1 MKKWTNENYTTIAL
15 YSLLTALGCLLFY
28 FVASNLRQIFLLIG
42 NILWAAR
49 AVIGGAFLALVL
61 FPLARRI
68 EGLFVCRVF
77 KSKSRPRAARTLSV
91 SLTFLVL
98 LLVGAIIVASIFPIL
113 SQNYDNLK
121 DTFDSYVDSAVS
133 LLGENEVFYN
143 LFSELTGITGKTPE
157 EIIDSFVNE
166 YAGLFSELALS
177 LISVLTTI
185 IYATSDILIAVI
197 LAFYFLL
204 SREKVRAVFRKAAFA
219 FIPTGALQYTA
230 DLFRRFYTNLM
241 EFFSAR
247 LLCSF
252 VVGVLCYFLTWAMQV
267 PFYPLI
273 ALIVMV
279 LNIIPVIGPVA
290 AAALSSLVVFIVKPE
305 AIWLFLAVIVGINI
319 LEGYL
324 VEHHLLPRRLRPSV
338 AAVLIAVMIGYVY
351 WNFLG
356 AIFAVPVWVTV
367 RDILQI
373 WINRRLRK
381 KKLSVM
387 TSDYISQTGREM
399 YGAPIEEDLDG
410 KEDTAAEG
418 QDAAE

>member
-1 MKKWTNENYTTIAL
+1 MKKWTNESYTAIAL
-15 YSLLTALGCLLFY
+15 YAFLTALACLLFY
-28 FVASNLRQIFLLIG
+28 FVASNLGQILLFLG

-61 FPLARRI
+61 FPLAGWIERLFICRI
-68 EGLFVCRVF
+68 F
-77 KSKSRPRAARTLSV
+77 KKKPHPTAARALSV
-91 SLTFLVL
+91 SLTFLIL
-98 LLVGAIIVASIFPIL
+98 LLVVAIIVVSVLPIL
-113 SQNYDNLK
+113 SQNYDDLRATI
-121 DTFDSYVDSAVS
+121 DYYVDSAVA
-133 LLGENEVFYN
+133 LLQGNEVFYN

-166 YAGLFSELALS
+166 YAGLFSAFANS
-177 LISVLTTI
+177 LISVLTTV
-185 IYATSDILIAVI
+185 IYATSDVIIAVI

-204 SREKVRAVFRKAAFA
+204 SREKLRAVFRKAAFA
-219 FIPTGALQYTA
+219 FIPSGALQYTA
-230 DLFRRFYTNLM
+230 DFFRRFYTNLM

-279 LNIIPVIGPVA
+279 LNIVPVIGPVA

-324 VEHHLLPRRLRPSV
+324 VEHHLLPKRLRPSI

-351 WNFLG
+351 WDFLG
-356 AIFAVPVWVTV
+356 AVFAVPVWVTV
-367 RDILQI
+367 RDILQL
-373 WINRRLRK
+373 WINRRLHK

-399 YGAPIEEDLDG
+399 YGAPVEEDLDG
-410 KEDTAAEG
+410 EANGEAEG
-418 QDAAE
+418 QDTAN